1 MAIMLH
7 LDPSEISNWA
17 DLPDANHQLPE
28 LIRRLILATT
38 VPTHLDI
45 PGGSAV
51 WRSGWD
57 GLVAAT
63 VGNAWAPKGV
73 SVWELS
79 CQKDPGAK
87 ASADY
92 RKRTDDPQ
100 GVAPADATF
109 AFVTPRLW
117 SGKQNWVKQ
126 RRGAGEWAEV
136 RAFDASDLATWLEQA
151 PAVAAWFARLIGKLP
166 AGGYTTL
173 EDWWQNWA
181 AVSQPNISPQLVLAG
196 RQESANKLGEWM
208 QQPPA
213 HYYVQGQT
221 REEAI
226 AFVAASTLNSD
237 DAWAAALLA
246 KALLVKS
253 EDAWHSLTSQVS
265 PLVLLRAFDGNASPQ
280 VTVRRGHHVITPLYA
295 SEEPRGNGTNGTTL
309 RRLGRDETITALTGM
324 GLSETGARALA
335 RKTARML
342 PIIRRSL
349 IDEAGGPRPAWAS
362 PTANAAQSALPALV
376 LVGQWNELNE
386 ADQEAIAHIA
396 ATPYDGIANEVTN
409 LAQTEDSPLTKIG
422 AHWRFLGHEEAWHL
436 LAPRLTATTIKR
448 FQETATAVLS
458 AVSPKFGMP
467 ISERHLAGIRDQT
480 LPHSDLL
487 RDGIARALAL
497 MGSQGERAQNVPNA
511 SDVPERILQR
521 VFAENA
527 GWEIWA
533 TIDKIL
539 PTLAEAAPEA
549 VLSAIEQRMA
559 ATPNPFG
566 SLFAQ
571 EGDPL
576 FGGSVHTGLLWAL
589 ERLAWT
595 PEYFTRTAA
604 ILAQLATID
613 PGGTISNRPARS
625 LTELFLPWFRVSE
638 TLDAHRL
645 ETLET
650 LLKRYPEPSWQALI
664 NAYPSTFGTVTGR
677 EPPSWRPWGQ
687 DGATRPTQAEYK
699 AFVEEMER
707 LLLEYVGCDAC
718 RWQALVGIMDRLST
732 DAYQKATTL
741 MMQRIS
747 TIKAHPGS
755 VALWTQLRQELN
767 RHRSFPD
774 ANWAMPA
781 AELEPLAAIY
791 ERLMPADPVQAHS
804 WLFDGDP
811 KLPEGTTCGDIKARF
826 AQRDAACE
834 TAIAAAYQSGGEKA
848 ILSIAES
855 APVPRLVGRAF
866 TTGVGA
872 TPALALVAKQFGSD
886 NRKLTEMARGALY
899 AIYCQSGWDG
909 LEYALAMLK
918 ATNAQPPALAEVFL
932 AAQSSP
938 DTWQRLAEESPEVQR
953 RYWEQLTTFSAL
965 QNDEATIR
973 SVAEGLL
980 EVQRSPAVVDWF
992 AYMPLHHEIVIRT
1005 LEQLPADLA
1014 TDKEP
1019 EPVTA
1024 RIGLGIVTMLESLD
1038 KSSAVGDDVIAR
1050 LELPLLPALPYGW
1063 RPNLAIYR
1071 VISNAPALFA
1081 DLVASAYRRDDG
1093 QTDTTDNEQ
1102 TIRISSEILAQ
1113 IIIGAGVVPGK
1124 MKDGS
1129 VDYESLSNW
1138 VSEARRLCAERGRAE
1153 IGDEYIGHL
1162 LAKSPDGADGLW
1174 PCEPVREVL
1183 ELLGPGAQHI
1193 GNGFDSG
1200 TFNLRGVTMRDPFAG
1215 GDQERALA
1223 DKYQEQAS
1231 MMASKWPHTAALLQ
1245 RIADSYQRQAQWHD
1259 QKSDELDQFGF

>member
-7 LDPSEISNWA
+7 FDPSEISNWA
-17 DLPDANHQLPE
+17 SLPNANHQLPE

-38 VPTHLDI
+38 TPTLLDI

-57 GLVAAT
+57 GLVEA
-63 VGNAWAPKGV
+63 VEGNAWVATGV

-79 CQKDPGAK
+79 CQREPGTK

-100 GVAPADATF
+100 GVAPAGATF
-109 AFVTPRLW
+109 VFVTPRQW
-117 SGKQNWVKQ
+117 SGKQNWIKQ

-151 PAVAAWFARLIGKLP
+151 PAVATWFARLIGKLP
-166 AGGYTTL
+166 AGGYVTL

-181 AVSQPNISPQLVLAG
+181 TVSQPNISPQLVLAG
-196 RQESANKLGEWM
+196 RQESADKLGEWM
-208 QQPPA
+208 QQSPA
-213 HYYVQGQT
+213 YYYVRGQT

-226 AFVAASTLNSD
+226 AFVAASALNSD
-237 DAWAAALLA
+237 DAGAAALLA

-349 IDEAGGPRPAWAS
+349 IDEAGGPPPSWAS
-362 PTANAAQSALPALV
+362 LTANAAQSGLPALV

-386 ADQEAIAHIA
+386 ADQEAIARIA
-396 ATPYDGIANEVTN
+396 ATPYNGIANEVAN

-436 LAPRLTATTIKR
+436 LAPRLSAITIER
-448 FQETATAVLS
+448 FQETAIAALS

-467 ISERHLAGIRDQT
+467 ISERHLADIYGQT
-480 LPHSDLL
+480 LPHSGLL
-487 RDGIARALAL
+487 RDGIARTLAL
-497 MGSQGERAQNVPNA
+497 MGSQGERAQNFPNA
-511 SDVPERILQR
+511 SDVPERILKR

-533 TIDKIL
+533 TLGNIL
-539 PTLAEAAPEA
+539 PTLAEAAPET
-549 VLSAIEQRMA
+549 VLSAIEQRIA

-576 FGGSVHTGLLWAL
+576 FGGSVHIGLLWAL

-595 PEYFTRTAA
+595 PEYFTRIAA
-604 ILAQLATID
+604 ILAQLAAID

-625 LTELFLPWFRVSE
+625 LTEMFLPWFRVSE
-638 TLDAHRL
+638 TPDAHRL

-732 DAYQKATTL
+732 EAYQKATTL

-774 ANWAMPA
+774 AKWAMPA
-781 AELEPLAAIY
+781 AELESLAAIY
-791 ERLMPADPVQAHS
+791 ERLTPADPVQAHS
-804 WLFDGDP
+804 WFFDGDP
-811 KLPEGTTCGDIKARF
+811 KLPEGTTHGDIKARF

-855 APVPRLVGRAF
+855 APVPRMVGLAF

-872 TPALALVAKQFGSD
+872 TPALALVAKYVGSD

-899 AIYCQSGWDG
+899 AIYYQSGWDG
-909 LEYALAMLK
+909 LEHALAMLK

-932 AAQSSP
+932 AAQASP
-938 DTWQRLAEESPEVQR
+938 DTWQRLAEERPEVQR
-953 RYWEQLTTFSAL
+953 RYWKQLNPFSAL

-1014 TDKEP
+1014 ADKAP
-1019 EPVTA
+1019 ELRTA
-1024 RIGLGIVTMLESLD
+1024 GIIYGIAKMLEDLD
-1038 KSSAVGDDVIAR
+1038 ESGVVGDDVIAY
-1050 LELPLLPALPYGW
+1050 LELPFLPALHYVGHS
-1063 RPNLAIYR
+1063 NLALYR
-1071 VISNAPALFA
+1071 VLSNNPALFA
-1081 DLVASAYRRDDG
+1081 DLVASAYRRNDG
-1093 QTDTTDNEQ
+1093 QMDTTSAEA
-1102 TIRISSEILAQ
+1102 TPISAEIFARIIMGE
-1113 IIIGAGVVPGK
+1113 GVVPGK
-1124 MKDGS
+1124 MQDGS

-1153 IGDEYIGHL
+1153 IGDNFIGHL
-1162 LAKSPDGADGLW
+1162 LAKSPDGEDGLW

-1215 GDQERALA
+1215 GNQERALA
-1223 DKYQEQAS
+1223 DKYQQQAS
-1231 MMASKWPHTAALLQ
+1231 MMSSKWPHTAALLQ
-1245 RIADSYQRQAQWHD
+1245 RIVGDYQHEAQWHD
-1259 QKSDELDQFGF
+1259 QESDELDQFGF

>member
-1 MAIMLH
+1 MLH
-7 LDPSEISNWA
+7 FDPSEISNWA
-17 DLPDANHQLPE
+17 SLPNANHQLPE

-38 VPTHLDI
+38 PMPTLLDI

-57 GLVAAT
+57 GLVEAT
-63 VGNAWAPKGV
+63 EGNAWVPKDV
-73 SVWELS
+73 SVWEFS
-79 CQKDPGAK
+79 CQKVPGAK

-92 RKRTDDPQ
+92 GKRTDDPQ
-100 GVAPADATF
+100 VVAPAGATF
-109 AFVTPRLW
+109 VFVTPRQW

-136 RAFDASDLATWLEQA
+136 RAFDASDLAAWLEQA

-181 AVSQPNISPQLVLAG
+181 TVSQPNISPQLVLAG
-196 RQESANKLGEWM
+196 RQESADRLGEWM

-226 AFVAASTLNSD
+226 AFVAASTLNND

-253 EDAWHSLTSQVS
+253 EDAWHSLTSHVS
-265 PLVLLRAFDGNASPQ
+265 PMVLLRAFDGNASPQ
-280 VTVRRGHHVITPLYA
+280 VAVGRGHHVITPLYA
-295 SEEPRGNGTNGTTL
+295 SEEPRGNGTTL
-309 RRLGRDETITALTGM
+309 PRLGRDETVTTLAEM
-324 GLSETGARALA
+324 GLSETGARVLA
-335 RKTARML
+335 QKTARML

-349 IDEAGGPRPAWAS
+349 IDEAGGPRPSWAS

-376 LVGQWNELNE
+376 LVGQWDELNE
-386 ADQEAIAHIA
+386 ADQEAIARIA
-396 ATPYDGIANEVTN
+396 ATPYDGIANEVAN

-422 AHWRFLGHEEAWHL
+422 AHWRFLCPEEAWHL

-448 FQETATAVLS
+448 FQETATSVLS

-467 ISERHLAGIRDQT
+467 ISERHLAGIHGQT

-487 RDGIARALAL
+487 RDGIARTLAL

-511 SDVPERILQR
+511 SDVPELILQR

-533 TIDKIL
+533 TLDKIL

-549 VLSAIEQRMA
+549 VLSAIEQRIC

-576 FGGSVHTGLLWAL
+576 FGGSVHIGLLWAL
-589 ERLAWT
+589 ERPAWT
-595 PEYFTRTAA
+595 PEYFTRTAT
-604 ILAQLATID
+604 ILARLATID
-613 PGGTISNRPARS
+613 PGGTIFNRPAES
-625 LTELFLPWFRVSE
+625 LRAMFLPWFRVSE
-638 TLDAHRL
+638 TPDTHRL

-650 LLKRYPEPSWQALI
+650 LLKRHPEPSWQILI
-664 NAYPSTFGTVTGR
+664 KSYPSPLVDPVVER
-677 EPPSWRPWGQ
+677 EPPTWRSWGQ
-687 DGATRPTQAEYK
+687 DRVTQPTWAEYN
-699 AFVEEMER
+699 AFVKGMER
-707 LLLEYVGCDAC
+707 LLLEYVGHDPG
-718 RWQALVGIMDRLST
+718 RWRDVVGIISSLSPG
-732 DAYQKATTL
+732 AYQGATDL

-791 ERLMPADPVQAHS
+791 EQLTPVDQATACS
-804 WLFDGDP
+804 WLFDGWP
-811 KLPEGTTCGDIKARF
+811 ELPEGTDHDDIEAHSAKLGGDRQKAI
-826 AQRDAACE
+826 
-834 TAIAAAYQSGGEKA
+834 TAAYQSGGEKA
-848 ILSIAES
+848 ILSIAASAS
-855 APVPRLVGRAF
+855 APATVGQAF

-872 TPALALVAKQFGSD
+872 TPALALAVKHAGSD
-886 NRKLTEMARGALY
+886 NRNLTEMARGALW
-899 AIYCQSGWDG
+899 AIYRQSGWAA
-909 LEYALAMLK
+909 LEDAIARLK
-918 ATNAQPPALAEVFL
+918 ATDARPQALAEVFMATP
-932 AAQSSP
+932 AAT
-938 DTWQRLAEESPEVQR
+938 DTWRRLAKEEPAVER
-953 RYWEQLTTFSAL
+953 CYWERLNPYLTSRD
-965 QNDEATIR
+965 DETEIR
-973 SVAEGLL
+973 FVVEKLL
-980 EVQRSPAVVDWF
+980 AVQRSPAVASWI
-992 AYMPLHHEIVIRT
+992 AYAPVHHEIVLQT

-1014 TDKEP
+1014 AGKAP
-1019 EPVTA
+1019 ESGTA
-1024 RIGLGIVTMLESLD
+1024 GIIHGIAKMLESLD
-1038 KSSAVGDDVIAR
+1038 ESSAVGDDVIAR
-1050 LELPLLPALPYGW
+1050 LELPFLPALLSRGHS
-1063 RPNLAIYR
+1063 NLALYR

-1093 QTDTTDNEQ
+1093 QMDTASADPTPISAE
-1102 TIRISSEILAQ
+1102 IFVRIIMGE
-1113 IIIGAGVVPGK
+1113 GVVPGK
-1124 MKDGS
+1124 MQDGR

-1162 LAKSPDGADGLW
+1162 LAKSPDGEDGLW
-1174 PCEPVREVL
+1174 PCEPVRDLL
-1183 ELLGPGAQHI
+1183 ELLGAGAQRI
-1193 GNGFDSG
+1193 GNGFVIG
-1200 TFNLRGVTMRDPFAG
+1200 KHNLRGVTSRAAFAG
-1215 GDQERALA
+1215 GDQERELV
-1223 DKYQEQAS
+1223 DKYRRQAS
-1231 MMASKWPHTAALLQ
+1231 SMDSKWPHTAALLR
-1245 RIADSYQRQAQWHD
+1245 RIADGYKREAQWYD
-1259 QKSDELDQFGF
+1259 QESDELDQFGF

>member
-1 MAIMLH
+1 MSIMLH
-7 LDPSEISNWA
+7 FNPSEISNWA
-17 DLPDANHQLPE
+17 SLPNANHQLPE

-38 VPTHLDI
+38 MPTLLDI

-57 GLVAAT
+57 GLVEAT
-63 VGNAWAPKGV
+63 AGNAWVPKGV

-79 CQKDPGAK
+79 CQSDTGAK

-92 RKRTDDPQ
+92 GKRTDDPQ
-100 GVAPADATF
+100 GVAPAGATF
-109 AFVTPRLW
+109 VFVTPRQW
-117 SGKQNWVKQ
+117 SGKRNWVKE
-126 RRGAGEWAEV
+126 RCDEGKWAEV

-151 PAVAAWFARLIGKLP
+151 PAVSAWFARLIGKLP

-173 EDWWQNWA
+173 EDWWENWA
-181 AVSQPNISPQLVLAG
+181 TVSQPNISPQLVLAG
-196 RQESANKLGEWM
+196 RQERADKLGEWM

-226 AFVAASTLNSD
+226 AFVAASALNSD
-237 DAWAAALLA
+237 DAGAAALLT

-253 EDAWHSLTSQVS
+253 EDAWHSLTYHVS
-265 PLVLLRAFDGNASPQ
+265 PLVLLRAFEGNVSPQ
-280 VTVRRGHHVITPLYA
+280 VAVGRGHHVITPLYA

-309 RRLGRDETITALTGM
+309 RRLGRDETVTALTGM

-448 FQETATAVLS
+448 FQETAIAVLS

-487 RDGIARALAL
+487 RDGIARTLAL
-497 MGSQGERAQNVPNA
+497 MGSQGERAKNDPNA
-511 SDVPERILQR
+511 SDVPEGILQR

-533 TIDKIL
+533 TLDKIL

-549 VLSAIEQRMA
+549 VLSTIEQRMA

-604 ILAQLATID
+604 ILARLAAID

-625 LTELFLPWFRVSE
+625 LTELFLPRFRVSE
-638 TLDAHRL
+638 TPDAHRL

-718 RWQALVGIMDRLST
+718 RWQALVGIMDRFST

-791 ERLMPADPVQAHS
+791 ERLTPADPVQAHS
-804 WLFDGDP
+804 WLFDQRP
-811 KLPEGTTCGDIKARF
+811 ILPEKTSRKDIKAEMEEIEQYR
-826 AQRDAACE
+826 Q
-834 TAIAAAYQSGGEKA
+834 KA
-848 ILSIAES
+848 IVDVYARGGTDAVLSC
-855 APVPRLVGRAF
+855 
-866 TTGVGA
+866 
-872 TPALALVAKQFGSD
+872 ALAVTNPEAVGWACTMGIGTEFALDLAVPHASSD
-886 NRKLTEMARGALY
+886 NRDLAKMARGVLR
-899 AIYCQSGWDG
+899 AIYLQSGWAA
-909 LEYALAMLK
+909 LEGAIARLK
-918 ATNAQPPALAEVFL
+918 AADAHSTAVAEIFL
-932 AAQSSP
+932 AAHATPS
-938 DTWQRLAEESPEVQR
+938 TWERLAAENTEVQR
-953 RYWEQLTTFSAL
+953 HYWEQIEPFSSPLKDKAAI
-965 QNDEATIR
+965 QF
-973 SVAEGLL
+973 VAERLL
-980 EVQRSPAVVDWF
+980 EVKRSPAVVDWI
-992 AYMPLHHEIVIRT
+992 AYTPVHHEIVIRT

-1014 TDKEP
+1014 ADKAP
-1019 EPVTA
+1019 GQRTA
-1024 RIGLGIVTMLESLD
+1024 GIIYGIAKMLEDLD
-1038 KSSAVGDDVIAR
+1038 ESGVVGDGVIAY
-1050 LELPLLPALPYGW
+1050 LELPFLLALHYVGHS
-1063 RPNLAIYR
+1063 NLALYR
-1071 VISNAPALFA
+1071 VLSNNPALFA
-1081 DLVASAYRRDDG
+1081 DLVASAYKRNDG
-1093 QTDTTDNEQ
+1093 QMDTTSAEA
-1102 TIRISSEILAQ
+1102 TPISAEIFARIIMGE
-1113 IIIGAGVVPGK
+1113 GVVPGK
-1124 MKDGS
+1124 MQDGS

-1174 PCEPVREVL
+1174 PCETVREVL
-1183 ELLGPGAQHI
+1183 ELLGLGAQHI

-1215 GDQERALA
+1215 GNQERALA
-1223 DKYQEQAS
+1223 DKYQQQAS

-1259 QKSDELDQFGF
+1259 QESDELDQFGF

>member
-1 MAIMLH
+1 MLH
-7 LDPSEISNWA
+7 FDPSEISNWA
-17 DLPDANHQLPE
+17 DRPNANHQLPE

-38 VPTHLDI
+38 VLTRVDI

-57 GLVAAT
+57 GLVEA
-63 VGNAWAPKGV
+63 VEGNAWAPKGV

-79 CQKDPGAK
+79 CQREPGTK

-100 GVAPADATF
+100 GVAPAGATF
-109 AFVTPRLW
+109 VFVTPRQW
-117 SGKQNWVKQ
+117 SRKRNWVKQ
-126 RRGAGEWAEV
+126 RCDEGKWAEV
-136 RAFDASDLATWLEQA
+136 RAFDASDLAAWLEQA
-151 PAVAAWFARLIGKLP
+151 PAVAEWFARLIGKLP

-173 EDWWQNWA
+173 EDWWENWA
-181 AVSQPNISPQLVLAG
+181 TVSWPNISPQLVLAG
-196 RQESANKLGEWM
+196 RQESADKLGEWM

-237 DAWAAALLA
+237 DAGAVALLA
-246 KALLVKS
+246 KTLVVKS
-253 EDAWHSLTSQVS
+253 KDAWRSLTSHVS
-265 PLVLLRAFDGNASPQ
+265 PLVLLREFDGNVSPQ
-280 VTVRRGHHVITPLYA
+280 VAVDRGHHVITPLYA
-295 SEEPRGNGTNGTTL
+295 SEETKGNKGKIL
-309 RRLGRDETITALTGM
+309 RRIGRDETVTALAEM
-324 GLSETGARALA
+324 GLSETKARVLA

-342 PIIRRSL
+342 PIIRRYL
-349 IDEAGGPRPAWAS
+349 IDEAGGPRPSWAS

-386 ADQEAIAHIA
+386 ADQEAIVHIA
-396 ATPYDGIANEVTN
+396 ATPYDGIANEVAN

-487 RDGIARALAL
+487 RDGIARTLAL
-497 MGSQGERAQNVPNA
+497 MGSQGERARNVPNA
-511 SDVPERILQR
+511 SDVPELILQR
-521 VFAENA
+521 IFAENA

-533 TIDKIL
+533 TLGNIL

-549 VLSAIEQRMA
+549 VLSATEQRTA

-576 FGGSVHTGLLWAL
+576 FGGSVHTGLLWTL

-604 ILAQLATID
+604 ILARLAAID

-625 LTELFLPWFRVSE
+625 LRAMFLPWFRVSE
-638 TLDAHRL
+638 TPDAHRL
-645 ETLET
+645 ETLEM
-650 LLKRYPEPSWQALI
+650 LLKQHPEPSWRALI
-664 NAYPSTFGTVTGR
+664 NAYPSPPVDTVV
-677 EPPSWRPWGQ
+677 EHMPPTWRPWGQ
-687 DGATRPTQAEYK
+687 DGATQPTRVECH
-699 AFVEEMER
+699 AFVKVMER
-707 LLLEYVGCDAC
+707 LLLEYVGHDPG
-718 RWQALVGIMDRLST
+718 RWQDVVGIISSLSPS
-732 DAYQKATTL
+732 AYQGATDL

-747 TIKAHPGS
+747 TIKAHLGS

-774 ANWAMPA
+774 AKWAMPA
-781 AELEPLAAIY
+781 AKLESLAAIY
-791 ERLMPADPVQAHS
+791 ERLTPADPVQAHS
-804 WLFDGDP
+804 WFFDGDP
-811 KLPEGTTCGDIKARF
+811 KLPEGTTHGDIKARF

-855 APVPRLVGRAF
+855 APVPRMVGLAF

-872 TPALALVAKQFGSD
+872 TPALALVAKYVGSD

-899 AIYCQSGWDG
+899 AIYYQSGWDG
-909 LEYALAMLK
+909 LEHALAMLK
-918 ATNAQPPALAEVFL
+918 ATNAQTPALAEVFL
-932 AAQSSP
+932 AAQASP
-938 DTWQRLAEESPEVQR
+938 DTWQRLAEERPEVQR
-953 RYWEQLTTFSAL
+953 RYWKQLNPFSAL

-1014 TDKEP
+1014 ADKAP
-1019 EPVTA
+1019 ELRTA
-1024 RIGLGIVTMLESLD
+1024 GIIYGIAKMLEDLD
-1038 KSSAVGDDVIAR
+1038 ESGVAGDDVIAY
-1050 LELPLLPALPYGW
+1050 LELPFLPALHYVGHS
-1063 RPNLAIYR
+1063 NLALYR
-1071 VISNAPALFA
+1071 VLSNNPALFA
-1081 DLVASAYRRDDG
+1081 DLVASAYRRNDG
-1093 QTDTTDNEQ
+1093 QMDTTSAEA
-1102 TIRISSEILAQ
+1102 TPISAEIFARIIMGE
-1113 IIIGAGVVPGK
+1113 GVVPGK
-1124 MKDGS
+1124 MQDGS

-1153 IGDEYIGHL
+1153 IGDNFIGHL
-1162 LAKSPDGADGLW
+1162 LAKSPDGEDGLW

-1215 GDQERALA
+1215 GNQERALA
-1223 DKYQEQAS
+1223 DKYQQQAS

-1259 QKSDELDQFGF
+1259 QESDELDQFGF

>member
-1 MAIMLH
+1 MLH
-7 LDPSEISNWA
+7 FDPSEISHWA
-17 DLPDANHQLPE
+17 DRPEATHQLPE

-38 VPTHLDI
+38 PMPTRLDI

-51 WRSGWD
+51 WHSGWD
-57 GLVAAT
+57 GLVT
-63 VGNAWAPKGV
+63 TETGNPWVPVGV
-73 SVWELS
+73 SAWELS
-79 CQKDPGAK
+79 CEKNPGTK

-92 RKRTDDPQ
+92 GKRTDDPQ
-100 GVAPADATF
+100 GVAPAGATF
-109 AFVTPRLW
+109 VFVTPRQW
-117 SGKQNWVKQ
+117 SGKRNWVKE
-126 RRGAGEWAEV
+126 RCDEGKWAEV

-181 AVSQPNISPQLVLAG
+181 TVSWPNISPQLVLAG
-196 RQESANKLGEWM
+196 RQESADKLGEWM

-226 AFVAASTLNSD
+226 AFVAAAALNSD
-237 DAWAAALLA
+237 DAGAAALLA
-246 KALLVKS
+246 KTLVVKS
-253 EDAWHSLTSQVS
+253 EDAWHSLTSHVS
-265 PLVLLRAFDGNASPQ
+265 PLVLLRAFEGNVSPQ
-280 VTVRRGHHVITPLYA
+280 VAVGREHHVITPLYA
-295 SEEPRGNGTNGTTL
+295 SEEPRGNGTTL
-309 RRLGRDETITALTGM
+309 PRLGRDETVTALTGM
-324 GLSETGARALA
+324 GLSETGARVLA

-349 IDEAGGPRPAWAS
+349 IDEAGGPRPSWAS

-386 ADQEAIAHIA
+386 ADREAIARIA
-396 ATPYDGIANEVTN
+396 ATPYDDIANEVAN

-436 LAPRLTATTIKR
+436 LAPRLHATTIQR
-448 FQETATAVLS
+448 FQETAIAALS

-467 ISERHLAGIRDQT
+467 ISERHLADIHGQT

-487 RDGIARALAL
+487 RDGIARTLAL

-533 TIDKIL
+533 TLGNIL

-595 PEYFTRTAA
+595 PEYFTRTAS

-613 PGGTISNRPARS
+613 PGGTISNRPAIS

-638 TLDAHRL
+638 TPDAHRL

-687 DGATRPTQAEYK
+687 DGATRPTRAEYN
-699 AFVEEMER
+699 AFVKVMER
-707 LLLEYVGCDAC
+707 LLLEYVGHDPG
-718 RWQALVGIMDRLST
+718 RWQDVVGIISSLSPG
-732 DAYQKATTL
+732 AYQGATDL

-747 TIKAHPGS
+747 AIKAHPDS
-755 VALWTQLRQELN
+755 VALWAQLRQELN

-774 ANWAMPA
+774 AKWAMPA
-781 AELEPLAAIY
+781 SKLESLAAIY
-791 ERLMPADPVQAHS
+791 ERLTPAAPVQAHS

-811 KLPEGTTCGDIKARF
+811 KLPEGTTHGDIKARF

-834 TAIAAAYQSGGEKA
+834 TAIVAAYQSGGEKA

-855 APVPRLVGRAF
+855 APVPRMVGRAF

-872 TPALALVAKQFGSD
+872 TPALALVAKHVGSD
-886 NRKLTEMARGALY
+886 NRKLTEMARGALH

-932 AAQSSP
+932 AVQASP
-938 DTWQRLAEESPEVQR
+938 DTWQRLSEERPEVQR
-953 RYWEQLTTFSAL
+953 RYWEQFYPFEAPK
-965 QNDEATIR
+965 DEAAIR
-973 SVAEGLL
+973 FVAERLL
-980 EVQRSPAVVDWF
+980 EVKRSPAVVDWI
-992 AYMPLHHEIVIRT
+992 AYAPVHHEIVIRT

-1014 TDKEP
+1014 ADKAQEP
-1019 EPVTA
+1019 GTA
-1024 RIGLGIVTMLESLD
+1024 GISHGIAKMLEKLD
-1038 KSSAVGDDVIAR
+1038 ESSAVGDDVIAR
-1050 LELPLLPALPYGW
+1050 LELPFLPALLSRGHS
-1063 RPNLAIYR
+1063 NLAIYR
-1071 VISNAPALFA
+1071 VISNNPALFA
-1081 DLVASAYRRDDG
+1081 DLVASAYKRNDG
-1093 QTDTTDNEQ
+1093 QMDTTSAEA
-1102 TIRISSEILAQ
+1102 TPISAEIFARIIMGE
-1113 IIIGAGVVPGK
+1113 GVVPGK
-1124 MKDGS
+1124 MQDGS

-1162 LAKSPDGADGLW
+1162 LAKSPDGEDDLW

-1245 RIADSYQRQAQWHD
+1245 RIVGDYQHEAQWHD
-1259 QKSDELDQFGF
+1259 QESDELDQFGF